1 MFFTASKIF
10 WFVAEPVSLAIFAG
24 VLGIFLSFTRFARA
38 GRILMADAIIALA
51 VGLAYSPRSE
61 QSFCGP

>member
-1 MFFTASKIF
+1 
-10 WFVAEPVSLAIFAG
+10 LAIFAG

-38 GRILMADAIIALA
+38 GRILMAGAIIALA